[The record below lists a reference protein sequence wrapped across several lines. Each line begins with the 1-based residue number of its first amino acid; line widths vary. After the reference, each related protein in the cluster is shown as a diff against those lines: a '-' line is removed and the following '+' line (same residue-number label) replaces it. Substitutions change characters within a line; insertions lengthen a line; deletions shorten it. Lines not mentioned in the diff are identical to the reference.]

1 MSFQLTDLP
10 PNLSNSGSSP
20 KISSISPNNA
30 KPGLMLS
37 SSASKLNP
45 ILPAISPNKQINDA
59 ASVMTI
65 NDEEATLETFGKVLV
80 IVIK

>member
-1 MSFQLTDLP
+1 MSFQLTGLP

-20 KISSISPNNA
+20 KISISPNNA